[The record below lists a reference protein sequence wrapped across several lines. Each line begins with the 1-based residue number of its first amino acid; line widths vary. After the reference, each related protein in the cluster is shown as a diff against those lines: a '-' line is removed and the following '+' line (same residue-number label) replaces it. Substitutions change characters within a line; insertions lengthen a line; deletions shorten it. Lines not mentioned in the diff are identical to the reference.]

1 VDLTDGPIERG
12 IGRTQRTKP
21 RLERSWGSLV
31 LRRAFGVKGASPS
44 SVVIGP
50 SSGVRCEWRENL
62 TNEPTVKGARMWTG
76 SIQKRRRTGHASSV
90 DDSMAPSSQ
99 HNSSRLRNMIDSFDA
114 IIPVTPIESFGAI
127 AQRWVA
133 TVARAG
139 GERSRQV
146 GETKWLPYRGMI
158 RARFARASLPFG
170 GRSDNVSFVAA
181 VLCDGAQILR
191 NEANARRRRSG
202 RVVSDDVQSRRSR
215 RGSAER
221 RPCSCRSIIGASR
234 QGDIGRSSHEA
245 PFTADGERRRIRCEI
260 CEPSSDINCM
270 EAAEHGIRS
279 QQR

>member
-1 VDLTDGPIERG
+1 
-12 IGRTQRTKP
+12 
-21 RLERSWGSLV
+21 
-31 LRRAFGVKGASPS
+31 
-44 SVVIGP
+44 
-50 SSGVRCEWRENL
+50 
-62 TNEPTVKGARMWTG
+62 MWTA

-90 DDSMAPSSQ
+90 DDAMAPSSW
-99 HNSSRLRNMIDSFDA
+99 HNSSRLRNMIDSVDA
-114 IIPVTPIESFGAI
+114 NVLVTPIESFGAI
-127 AQRWVA
+127 APRWVA
-133 TVARAG
+133 TVARARR
-139 GERSRQV
+139 ERSRHL

-158 RARFARASLPFG
+158 RVRFARASLPLG
-170 GRSDNVSFVAA
+170 GRRDDVSFVVAF
-181 VLCDGAQILR
+181 LCDGAQILR
-191 NEANARRRRSG
+191 NEANAHRRRSG

-245 PFTADGERRRIRCEI
+245 PFPADGESRRIRREI

>member
-1 VDLTDGPIERG
+1 
-12 IGRTQRTKP
+12 
-21 RLERSWGSLV
+21 
-31 LRRAFGVKGASPS
+31 
-44 SVVIGP
+44 
-50 SSGVRCEWRENL
+50 
-62 TNEPTVKGARMWTG
+62 MWTA

-90 DDSMAPSSQ
+90 DDSMAPSSR
-99 HNSSRLRNMIDSFDA
+99 HNSSRLRNMIDSVDA
-114 IIPVTPIESFGAI
+114 NIPVTPIESFGAI
-127 AQRWVA
+127 AQSWMA

-146 GETKWLPYRGMI
+146 GEAKWLPYRGMI

-170 GRSDNVSFVAA
+170 GRSDDVSFVAA
-181 VLCDGAQILR
+181 FLCDGAQILR
-191 NEANARRRRSG
+191 NEANAHRRRSV

-221 RPCSCRSIIGASR
+221 QPRTCRSIIGASR
-234 QGDIGRSSHEA
+234 PGDVGRSSHEA
-245 PFTADGERRRIRCEI
+245 PFPAERNSPRKRREM